1 LLYYLVKPII
11 RFALLFFCRKTYLN
25 TKKYLNEKGPLLL
38 AVNHPNSFLDAVIIG
53 CLFKEPVYFLARGD
67 AFKKKWALKMLTALK
82 CIPVYRL
89 REGKENLHLNE
100 DTFEKCRNIFKQ
112 NGIVLI
118 FSEGLCI
125 NEYNIR
131 PLKKG
136 TARLA
141 MTSWALRDI
150 DAALRIL
157 PIGINYSSFNRL
169 PKTVWVNFGTMIYKK
184 DISLDAPEGFALNQI
199 NEKIKTQLDQQCF
212 DGVANTTKTKNLFS
226 LILNNATQL
235 KVTNFAALKPI
246 ETKVN
251 STAERFTFM
260 SVVTNTALTKSLR
273 HQYLIYSLL
282 FFPFAVPAL
291 VIYYPI
297 YYGWRQF
304 ILTKAM
310 GTGHYDSILFS
321 VNTLFF
327 VLFQPLIIIVFFI
340 ITKNLN
346 LALLITALLI
356 VSTYILTKFIVNWQ
370 LFCNFNRL
378 NSEQR
383 ITLTRLITNTN

>member
-1 LLYYLVKPII
+1 MLYYIVKPII
-11 RFALLFFCRKTYLN
+11 RFALLFFCQKTYLN

-67 AFKKKWALKMLTALK
+67 AFKKKWALKILTALK

-100 DTFEKCRNIFKQ
+100 DTFDKCRNIFKQ
-112 NGIVLI
+112 KGIVLI

-141 MTSWALRDI
+141 MSSWALPEI

-169 PKTVWVNFGTMIYKK
+169 PKKVWVNFGDMIYKRN
-184 DISLDAPEGFALNQI
+184 INLDASEGFSLNQI
-199 NEKIKTQLDQQCF
+199 NEQLKTQLNQYCF
-212 DGVANTTKTKNLFS
+212 DRVANTANTNNLFS
-226 LILNNATQL
+226 LILCNASQFGYEDFKDL
-235 KVTNFAALKPI
+235 KSM

-251 STAERFTFM
+251 GHAGMFT
-260 SVVTNTALTKSLR
+260 TNPPITSIALTKSNWWR
-273 HQYLIYSLL
+273 CLL
-282 FFPFAVPAL
+282 NTIVLSPFALPAL
-291 VIYYPI
+291 LVYYPV

-304 ILTKAM
+304 IWSKAK

-321 VNTLFF
+321 LKTLFF
-327 VLFQPLIIIVFFI
+327 VLFQPFIIIVFFM

-346 LALLITALLI
+346 LALLIAAGLV

-370 LFCNFNRL
+370 RFCNFNRL
-378 NSEQR
+378 TSEQR
-383 ITLTRLITNTN
+383 ITLTRLIKNTN

>member
-1 LLYYLVKPII
+1 LLYYIVKPII

-25 TKKYLNEKGPLLL
+25 TKQYLNEKGPLLL

-67 AFKKKWALKMLTALK
+67 AFKKKWALKILTSLK

-100 DTFEKCRNIFKQ
+100 DTFEKCRSIFKQ
-112 NGIVLI
+112 KGIVLI

-141 MTSWALRDI
+141 MSSWALKDI
-150 DAALRIL
+150 DAELRIL

-169 PKTVWVNFGTMIYKK
+169 PKTVWVNFGEMIFKK
-184 DISLDAPEGFALNQI
+184 DINLDAPEGFALNQI
-199 NEKIKTQLDQQCF
+199 NEKIKTQLDQYCF
-212 DGVANTTKTKNLFS
+212 DGVANTLQTNNLFS
-226 LILNNATQL
+226 LILNNASQL
-235 KVTNFAALKPI
+235 KVTNFTTLKCI

-251 STAERFTFM
+251 STAKMFTFIPAIT
-260 SVVTNTALTKSLR
+260 SVVLTKSL
-273 HQYLIYSLL
+273 QQQSLIYCILL
-282 FFPFAVPAL
+282 FPFALPAL
-291 VIYYPI
+291 LIYYTI
-297 YYGWRQF
+297 YYGWRKF
-304 ILTKAM
+304 IWAKTK

-321 VNTLFF
+321 LNTLFF
-327 VLFQPLIIIVFFI
+327 VLFQPLIIIVFFL

-346 LALLITALLI
+346 LALLIVTLLV

-370 LFCNFNRL
+370 RFCNFNRL
-378 NSEQR
+378 TSEQR
-383 ITLTRLITNTN
+383 TTLTRLITNTN